1 MGRGIKV
8 LILLA
13 AFFVLTGSLVI
24 LAFLPYLATGAVI
37 NRHVEFEM
45 IYEPQEWGL
54 EAKLLSLVTEDGYQL
69 AAWELEAVEPKAVVV
84 FLGGLQDPP
93 VSAFWGHARVLAE
106 HGYSSLLIE
115 LRSHGESSGEQVY
128 LGYLE
133 HLDIRAGI
141 DYLKGHLGDVRL
153 VAFGADLGGVA
164 AINAA
169 ALYSELDGVI
179 SIGAFSSWPDLF
191 RDNLYFS
198 GTPLL
203 LALLEKPFVQL
214 YTLEKFGWENRVLY
228 PQRQI
233 ANMGAKPALL
243 MHSQDDPL
251 VSVLNLERIMLHV
264 GPGTNV
270 EAWIREGDEHLVA
283 TDCLHPENDPEYLER
298 VLTFLKSNFI

>member
-1 MGRGIKV
+1 MGRGIKI

-37 NRHVEFEM
+37 NGHIEFEI
-45 IYEPQEWGL
+45 IYEPEAWGL
-54 EAKLLSLVTEDGYQL
+54 KAKPLSLITEDGYQL
-69 AAWELEAVEPKAVVV
+69 AAWELEAVEPKAVIV
-84 FLGGLQDPP
+84 FLGGLQHPP

-133 HLDIRAGI
+133 HLDIRAGT
-141 DYLKGHLGDVRL
+141 DYLRGRLGDVPL

-169 ALYSELDGVI
+169 GLYSELDGVI

-198 GTPLL
+198 GTPLF
-203 LALLEKPFVQL
+203 LALLQKPFVQL
-214 YTLEKFGWENRVLY
+214 YTLVKFGWENRVLY
-228 PQRQI
+228 PQKQI
-233 ANMGAKPALL
+233 ANLGSRPALL

-251 VSVLNLERIMLHV
+251 VSVLNLERIMLSA

-270 EAWIREGDEHLVA
+270 EAWIREGDKHLVT
-283 TDCLHPENDPEYLER
+283 TDFLHPENDPEYLKR
-298 VLTFLKSNFI
+298 VLAFLTSNFI